1 MVNVALAQRSRTSRF
16 GSNFLSAKA
25 LAALHVK
32 LYLRIDLLLVFSIQY
47 CDTLSSILSHQALS
61 FVFFYFIFFIV
72 IWVFVETQG
81 RLLCI
86 WLYTINIID
95 IQLFSLFQSSAP
107 SLSGDSN
114 SSLRSDSK
122 VSQCSLTQ
130 LPSLTLLHFLFFFF
144 VRSVQLS

>member
-1 MVNVALAQRSRTSRF
+1 MLQLAQRSRTSRF

-61 FVFFYFIFFIV
+61 FVLFFFII

-107 SLSGDSN
+107 SLSGDFY

-130 LPSLTLLHFLFFFF
+130 LPSLTLLHFFF